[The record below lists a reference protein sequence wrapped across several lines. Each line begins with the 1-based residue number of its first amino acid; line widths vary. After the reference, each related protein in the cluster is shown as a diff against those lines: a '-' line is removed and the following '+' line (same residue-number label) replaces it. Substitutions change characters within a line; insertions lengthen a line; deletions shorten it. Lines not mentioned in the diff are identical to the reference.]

1 MGSRQLNANDV
12 ANALVG
18 STTGNFF
25 SNNDA
30 NIIRLGDRVF
40 CGKAVEQDGAA
51 IPAQRTW
58 VGLEANGYLTYFDT
72 RSTFE
77 NISPIGG
84 VAHAGASRTSD
95 RQLAGMDSPCIAFA
109 GNVKNDLISETPS
122 EREGAWAFYAV
133 VVRAADDG
141 DSIAGATQAAEYEI
155 ANMGGVVDVNPY
167 VSLGMTSGATY
178 CAIYGGGGEY
188 AESGVEVNP
197 VSAAIHISGNN
208 GAPFRKGISFTK
220 NAIDGADGTTGKGD
234 AISMALG
241 HQLTW
246 FYSGSDAARGLTI
259 RSDCN
264 DLSYAMKIVGSPT
277 GLRVY
282 DQFENTVV
290 RVLPDTSVTDGG
302 GNNSLIFRNY
312 RSTTGN
318 PSIQGT
324 GSDANV
330 GVDLVGQAKA
340 QFNIYNQS
348 KVRLLARFA
357 DAGALTNANSNVMIF
372 NAHDAGSPAYIKA
385 AGVDTNSSV
394 AIEGKGTGGFIA
406 RDGAAAKKIEINTTG
421 IGFFNATPVAKPS
434 ISGALSTGG
443 SETNTNIATAI
454 NSLRTALIN
463 LGLAA

>member
-1 MGSRQLNANDV
+1 MNANDV

-25 SNNDA
+25 SDDDA
-30 NIIRLGDRVF
+30 SIIKLGDRIF
-40 CGKAVEQDGAA
+40 CGKAVEQDGKA
-51 IPAQRTW
+51 IPSQRTW

-72 RSTFE
+72 RSTVE

-84 VAHAGASRTSD
+84 VSFAGATRVSD
-95 RQLAGMDSPCIAFA
+95 NPNGMTNASIVHAALA
-109 GNVKNDLISETPS
+109 KNDLVSATPGDRRS
-122 EREGAWAFYAV
+122 TWCFYGLAVRDPDNRGA
-133 VVRAADDG
+133 
-141 DSIAGATQAAEYEI
+141 IAGAAQAGEVHI
-155 ANMGGVVDVNPY
+155 VNRGGVIDVNPY
-167 VSLGMTSGATY
+167 SSAGMTSGVTY
-178 CAIYGGGGEY
+178 GWSIGAGGEY
-188 AESGVEVNP
+188 SEAGISVNNA
-197 VSAAIHISGNN
+197 SAALNIFAGN
-208 GAPFRKGISFTK
+208 GVKFRKGIRFAS
-220 NAIDGADGTTGKGD
+220 NSIDGSDGTTGTGVAVAYAKG
-234 AISMALG
+234 
-241 HQLTW
+241 HEQVW
-246 FYSGSDAARGLTI
+246 YFSGSESAKGMVV
-259 RSDCN
+259 RSDCATLN
-264 DLSYAMKIVGSPT
+264 YAMKMVGTDT
-277 GLRVY
+277 GLRFY
-282 DQFENTVV
+282 DQYDNTVV
-290 RVLPDTSVTDGG
+290 RFLPEQLLVSDNT
-302 GNNSLIFRNY
+302 NSLIFRNIKA
-312 RSTTGN
+312 TTGN

-454 NSLRTALIN
+454 NSIRTALIN